1 MKVQYD
7 TDILKTVFFDNK
19 NNLHKLEQMLS
30 KAITKDYLLIRKLD
44 LAPSKAKEEI
54 AEELVIILRDIATE
68 IAPHNP
74 SAFFHWKESLLNH
87 IIELSSE
94 LTPPLCYVIEKE
106 RYDSIDTYIAL
117 QKTINDAAIAI
128 YDTLEL
134 YVKDSEFPIY
144 AQFVELFDL
153 NVTKIFLLAI
163 CKINDEI
170 FKLEKRLAERNMVS
184 FSLEDTTFTGLS
196 LRETCNH
203 QKEYFSRGNSS
214 KFS

>member
-19 NNLHKLEQMLS
+19 NNLNKLEQLLS

-44 LAPSKAKEEI
+44 SAPSKAREEI

-94 LTPPLCYVIEKE
+94 LTPPLCYVIEEEK
-106 RYDSIDTYIAL
+106 YDSIDTYIAL

-144 AQFVELFDL
+144 AQFMELFDL

-184 FSLEDTTFTGLS
+184 FSLEDTTFTELS
-196 LRETCNH
+196 LREAYNH
-203 QKEYFSRGNSS
+203 Q
-214 KFS
+214 